1 MKIYES
7 KKELLNLINK
17 SSQIYLVAHKNMDLD
32 AINSCIAFSYYL
44 KKINKSSYVIVDDI
58 KHESGVKKVLDNY
71 SNMINL
77 VKSKDIKSIKNT
89 SLLIILDTNKQ
100 HLVQNPELVDRF
112 DNIINIDHHDY
123 KASSIK
129 KGLRIIDENSSSTC
143 EMLTEYFEKE
153 KLELNSKIANLLL
166 GGIVLD
172 TNYYQLKTTKET
184 FYYSYYLMNNGAN
197 MDYVN
202 NLLKQSLDEYVKRI
216 KIIASVKKRKGIA
229 ICRGKRNNIYNKE
242 ELAKAAD
249 ILLTFK
255 NIKASFVIGRI
266 SKEYIGISARST
278 GVIKVGKIMEQLGG
292 GGDEFEAA
300 TVIESQKIDEVVSSL
315 NKLIKEI

>member
-1 MKIYES
+1 MKLYDN
-7 KKELLNLINK
+7 KKDLLNIINK

-44 KKINKSSYVIVDDI
+44 KKIGKGSIIIIDDI
-58 KHESGVKKVLDNY
+58 KHESGVKKILDDY
-71 SNMINL
+71 SNTISII
-77 VKSKDIKSIKNT
+77 KSKDLKSIKNT
-89 SLLIILDTNKQ
+89 DLLIILDTNKQ
-100 HLVQNPELVDRF
+100 ILVQNPDLVDRF

-129 KGLRIIDENSSSTC
+129 KGLRIIDEDSSSTC
-143 EMLTEYFEKE
+143 EMLTEFLEKE
-153 KLELNSKIANLLL
+153 KIEITPKMANILL

-184 FYYSYYLMNNGAN
+184 FFYSYYLMNQGAS

-202 NLLKQSLDEYVKRI
+202 NLLKQNLDDYVKRL

-229 ICRGKRNNIYNKE
+229 ISRGKRNNIYNKE

-255 NIKASFVIGRI
+255 NIKASFVIARI
-266 SKEYIGISARST
+266 SKDEIGISARST
-278 GVIKVGKIMEQLGG
+278 GAIKVGKIMEKLGG

-300 TVIESQKIDEVVSSL
+300 TVIKSQKIDEVVSSL
-315 NKLIKEI
+315 NKIIKDI